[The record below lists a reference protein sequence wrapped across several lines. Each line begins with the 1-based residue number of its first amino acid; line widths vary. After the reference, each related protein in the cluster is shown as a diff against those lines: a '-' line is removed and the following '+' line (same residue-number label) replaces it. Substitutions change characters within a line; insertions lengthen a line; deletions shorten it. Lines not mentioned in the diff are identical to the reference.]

1 MDFDTWITWP
11 FFLASIPFDGK
22 GDEEFLLDE
31 RRESHVVFFFFFFS
45 IEWKFLIYRNRTEA
59 LNFREPIFVTKREPY
74 PGERYVSSAISFIKG

>member
-1 MDFDTWITWP
+1 MEKARKNFCSTRGGRVT
-11 FFLASIPFDGK
+11 L
-22 GDEEFLLDE
+22 
-31 RRESHVVFFFFFFS
+31 FFFFS